1 MSKKPKQ
8 TQLDAKPKTK
18 TLDKCTVNADKLA
31 LTLHF
36 YVTFIE
42 NFNYMMK
49 MGIFPS
55 LKVVEQVSTA
65 SFPPCCDKDGAHWLV
80 QFPNYLKS

>member
-1 MSKKPKQ
+1 MYSKCRQ
-8 TQLDAKPKTK
+8 TGPDVAFL
-18 TLDKCTVNADKLA
+18 C
-31 LTLHF
+31 
-36 YVTFIE
+36 VTFIE

-55 LKVVEQVSTA
+55 LKVVEQVSPA